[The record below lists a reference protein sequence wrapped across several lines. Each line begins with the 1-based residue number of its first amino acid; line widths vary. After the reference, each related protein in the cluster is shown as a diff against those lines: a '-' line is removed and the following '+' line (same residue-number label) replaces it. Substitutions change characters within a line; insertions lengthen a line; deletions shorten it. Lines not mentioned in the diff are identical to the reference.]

1 MQEIVDPNQE
11 SSEEKFLEDS
21 NAPVLGSSEFSSMW
35 EKESSF
41 PKHTTQVSEDT
52 KGSHT
57 EAQLQMAIL
66 YLGLI
71 KRSHHEK
78 QLHCSAQSC

>member
-1 MQEIVDPNQE
+1 MQELVDPNQG

-52 KGSHT
+52 RRLPYRSSTTNGQS
-57 EAQLQMAIL
+57 IL
-66 YLGLI
+66 RTH
-71 KRSHHEK
+71 KK
-78 QLHCSAQSC
+78 VTP